1 MAYLVGSEPPTA
13 MLKSLVGRPIAGL
26 KRLVRNDQL
35 VISVAALV
43 VGLAAAAGAVAFRES
58 IAVAQWLFLGFGHEL
73 VASGAGEVDRWR
85 ILLAPVGGGL
95 VVGLIMLWFMPG
107 GRPQGVANV
116 IEASALRAGRMSARQ
131 GVGAAAMSVVSIGS
145 GASVGREGP
154 AVHLG
159 AAMASFVGRPLHLT
173 RSQSRTLLGCGVAS
187 AVAASFNAPIAGAF
201 FALEVVIGHYALS
214 AFAPIV
220 IASVTGTI
228 VSRMWFGDFPAFQLG
243 HHEIVSFL
251 QFPAFALLGIVCA
264 VAAIALM
271 RITALVE
278 RTSFRLP
285 GPQWLHPAAAGIVV
299 GVVALW
305 YPEIL
310 GVGYEA
316 MDTALKEQYGLQMLV
331 TLAVLKI
338 LMTALCLGAGF
349 GGGVFSPS
357 LFIGAMVGGAF
368 GVVASHPFPEL
379 SSGHGAY
386 TMIGMG
392 AVAGAVLGAPISTI
406 LIIFELTNDY
416 RLTIAVMIA
425 VVVASLITRGWH
437 GPSFFA
443 DQLQRRGL
451 DLQGGHD
458 MAALRALKV
467 HDLMRQDHVTVPTA
481 ASLDT
486 LRDRL
491 RQAPLNE
498 LFVIDG
504 DDRLVGTITLAELG
518 DAAFDHSHDG
528 DRSAADLARRS
539 PPVLAMSDD
548 LQKAIRRFAE
558 VDEGLLGVVDDAGGE
573 RLMGCLHERDVMRAY
588 NTALVNLRAE
598 EHGETP

>member
-1 MAYLVGSEPPTA
+1 MFKTFVARPLV
-13 MLKSLVGRPIAGL
+13 GL

-35 VISVAALV
+35 LTSVAALV
-43 VGLAAAAGAVAFRES
+43 VGFAAAAGAVGFREAIS
-58 IAVAQWLFLGFGHEL
+58 AVQWLFLGFHHEL
-73 VASGAGEVDRWR
+73 VASGARESGWWR
-85 ILLAPVGGGL
+85 IALAPAAGGL
-95 VVGLIMLWFMPG
+95 LVGLITYWLMPG
-107 GRPQGVANV
+107 RRPQGVANV
-116 IEASALRAGRMSARQ
+116 IEASALRAGRMSFRQ
-131 GVGAAAMSVVSIGS
+131 GIGAAVISILSIGS

-159 AAMASFVGRPLHLT
+159 AALASFVGRPLHLT

-187 AVAASFNAPIAGAF
+187 AVAASFNAPIAGVF

-220 IASVTGTI
+220 IASVCGTI
-228 VSRMWFGDFPAFQLG
+228 VSRMWFGDFPAFRLANY
-243 HHEIVSFL
+243 EIVSFL
-251 QFPAFALLGIVCA
+251 QFPAFALLGIACA
-264 VAAIALM
+264 AAAIALM
-271 RITALVE
+271 RLTAMVE
-278 RTSFRLP
+278 RTAETLP
-285 GPQWLHPAAAGIVV
+285 GPRWLHPAFAGLIV

-316 MDTALKEQYGLQMLV
+316 TDNALKEQYGFQLLA

-357 LFIGAMVGGAF
+357 LFIGAMVGGSF
-368 GVVASHPFPEL
+368 GLVASHPFPHL

-406 LIIFELTNDY
+406 LIIFELTSDY
-416 RLTIAVMIA
+416 RLTIGVMVA
-425 VVVASLITRGWH
+425 VVIASLLTRVWH

-443 DQLQRRGL
+443 DQLKRRGF

-458 MAALRALKV
+458 MAALRSLKV
-467 HDLMRQDHVTVPTA
+467 HDLMRQDHVTVPPEA
-481 ASLDT
+481 MLGT

-498 LFVIDG
+498 LFVVDG
-504 DDRLVGTITLAELG
+504 DDRLIGTITLEELG
-518 DAAFDHSHDG
+518 DAAFDQSHDQELC
-528 DRSAADLARRS
+528 AENLARRS
-539 PPVLAMSDD
+539 PPVLARSDD
-548 LQKAIRRFAE
+548 LQKAIRRFGE
-558 VDEGLLGVVDDAGGE
+558 VDEGLLGVVDDHDGT
-573 RLMGCLHERDVMRAY
+573 RLLGCLHERDVMRAY

-598 EHGETP
+598 EHGETL

>member
-1 MAYLVGSEPPTA
+1 MF
-13 MLKSLVGRPIAGL
+13 KSFVARPVMGL
-26 KRLVRNDQL
+26 KRLLRNDQL
-35 VISVAALV
+35 LTSVAALV
-43 VGLAAAAGAVAFRES
+43 VGVAAAAGAVAFREA
-58 IAVAQWLFLGFGHEL
+58 IGGLQWLFFGFSHEL
-73 VASGAGEVDRWR
+73 LASGARETAWWR
-85 ILLAPVGGGL
+85 VMLAPVAGGL
-95 VVGLIMLWFMPG
+95 LVGIITRWFMPG
-107 GRPQGVANV
+107 GRPQGVGHV
-116 IEASALRAGRMSARQ
+116 IEASALRAGRMSVRQ
-131 GVGAAAMSVVSIGS
+131 AAGAAAISAVSIGA

-159 AAMASFVGRPLHLT
+159 AALASFIGRPLHLT

-187 AVAASFNAPIAGAF
+187 AVAASFNAPIAGVF

-228 VSRMWFGDFPAFQLG
+228 VSRMWFGDFPAFRIG
-243 HHEIVSFL
+243 HTEIVSFL
-251 QFPAFALLGIVCA
+251 QFPAFALLGVASA

-271 RITALVE
+271 RITTLVDRE
-278 RTSFRLP
+278 AARLP
-285 GPQWLHPAAAGIVV
+285 GPRWLHPMAAGLVV
-299 GVVALW
+299 GVIALW
-305 YPEIL
+305 YPEVM

-316 MDTALKEQYGLQMLV
+316 TDLALKEQYGFQMLV

-338 LMTALCLGAGF
+338 VLTALCLGAGF

-368 GVVASHPFPEL
+368 GIVAGQPFPEL

-406 LIIFELTNDY
+406 LMIFELTNDY
-416 RLTIAVMIA
+416 RLTIAVMVA
-425 VVVASLITRGWH
+425 VVIASLITRTWH

-443 DQLQRRGL
+443 DQLKRRGL

-458 MAALRALKV
+458 MAALRSLKV
-467 HDLMRQDHVTVPTA
+467 RDLMRRDHVTVSPEAT
-481 ASLDT
+481 LDR

-491 RQAPLNE
+491 RHAPLNE
-498 LFVIDG
+498 LFVVDA
-504 DDRLVGTITLAELG
+504 DDRLVGTITLADLG
-518 DAAFDHSHDG
+518 EVAFDVSQ
-528 DRSAADLARRS
+528 DRELCADNLARRS
-539 PPVLAMSDD
+539 PPVLAGSDD
-548 LQKAIRRFAE
+548 LQVAIRRFAE
-558 VDEGLLGVVDDAGGE
+558 VDEGLLGVVDDVDGT
-573 RLMGCLHERDVMRAY
+573 RLVGCLHERDVMRAY